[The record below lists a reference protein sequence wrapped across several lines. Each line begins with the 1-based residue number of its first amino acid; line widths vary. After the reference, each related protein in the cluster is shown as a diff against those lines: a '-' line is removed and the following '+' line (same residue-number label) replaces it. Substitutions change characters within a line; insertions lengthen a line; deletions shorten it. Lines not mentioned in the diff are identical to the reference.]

1 MEAFKSY
8 GKHFVN
14 VICMRSN
21 ICLHFVKNIR
31 LNSKLVE
38 KVSPSF
44 LTALIGLFDHGTRL
58 RQGDRCFVQFHA
70 LHQQYIEGCLS

>member
-21 ICLHFVKNIR
+21 ICLHFVKNLR

-44 LTALIGLFDHGTRL
+44 LTALIGLFDHGTGL